1 MSILVITVIGTDRAG
16 LVSALAGVVAD
27 HEGNWTRSQLA
38 ELAGAFAEAYTLV
51 SQLRTGGAEAQHE
64 TVAPRP
70 TQSRIQVLRPDGSA
84 ADCNFGGK

>member
-38 ELAGAFAEAYTLV
+38 ELAGAFAGFAACFLV
-51 SQLRTGGAEAQHE
+51 AAVSGEMKKLICYGANM
-64 TVAPRP
+64 
-70 TQSRIQVLRPDGSA
+70 RIAVGA
-84 ADCNFGGK
+84 ADVVLI